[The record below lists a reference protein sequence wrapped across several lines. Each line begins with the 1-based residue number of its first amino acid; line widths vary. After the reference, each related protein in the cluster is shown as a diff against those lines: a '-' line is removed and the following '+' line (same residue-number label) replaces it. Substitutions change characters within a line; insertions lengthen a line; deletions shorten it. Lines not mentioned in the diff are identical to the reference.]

1 MIVLSSFCKSTDIK
15 LLIVFEFSV
24 INKSCVV
31 LSDMIEANV
40 LLYAVFVLNKLVSF
54 VYNVDTSAKIVDIV
68 FPCPVISEEFEL
80 IILKFEVIV
89 LLEFP
94 TKNVLELIVLKFEVI
109 VAFKLLIK
117 KVLELILLAFV
128 SSLIVF
134 ADMVGS
140 IEGMVNPCAVILL
153 RLLVIVVF

>member
-1 MIVLSSFCKSTDIK
+1 MIVLSSFCKSADIK

-80 IILKFEVIV
+80 ILLKFEVIV

-94 TKNVLELIVLKFEVI
+94 TKNVLELIVLKFDVI

-117 KVLELILLAFV
+117 KVLELILLAFL

-134 ADMVGS
+134 ADIVGS
-140 IEGMVNPCAVILL
+140 IEVMVNPCAVILL
-153 RLLVIVVF
+153 KLLVIVAF

>member
-1 MIVLSSFCKSTDIK
+1 M
-15 LLIVFEFSV
+15 
-24 INKSCVV
+24 
-31 LSDMIEANV
+31 
-40 LLYAVFVLNKLVSF
+40 
-54 VYNVDTSAKIVDIV
+54 

-80 IILKFEVIV
+80 ILLKFEVIV

-94 TKNVLELIVLKFEVI
+94 TKNVLELIVLTFDVI
-109 VAFKLLIK
+109 VASKLLIK

-140 IEGMVNPCAVILL
+140 IEVMVNPCAVILL

>member
-1 MIVLSSFCKSTDIK
+1 MIVLSNFCKSADIK
-15 LLIVFEFSV
+15 LLIVFEFSA

-31 LSDMIEANV
+31 LSDMIETNV

-80 IILKFEVIV
+80 ILLKFEVIV

-94 TKNVLELIVLKFEVI
+94 TKNVLELIVLKFDVI
-109 VAFKLLIK
+109 VAFKLEIK
-117 KVLELILLAFV
+117 KY
-128 SSLIVF
+128 
-134 ADMVGS
+134 
-140 IEGMVNPCAVILL
+140 
-153 RLLVIVVF
+153 

>member
-1 MIVLSSFCKSTDIK
+1 MIVLSNFCKSADIK

-24 INKSCVV
+24 ISKSCVV

-40 LLYAVFVLNKLVSF
+40 LLYAVFVLNKLVAF

-80 IILKFEVIV
+80 IL
-89 LLEFP
+89 
-94 TKNVLELIVLKFEVI
+94 LKFEVI
-109 VAFKLLIK
+109 VAFRLLIK

-134 ADMVGS
+134 ADIVGS
-140 IEGMVNPCAVILL
+140 IEVMVNPCAVILL
-153 RLLVIVVF
+153 RLLVIVAF

>member
-1 MIVLSSFCKSTDIK
+1 MIVLSSFCKSADIK
-15 LLIVFEFSV
+15 LLVVFEFSV

-80 IILKFEVIV
+80 ILLKFEVIV

-94 TKNVLELIVLKFEVI
+94 TKNF
-109 VAFKLLIK
+109 FRTN
-117 KVLELILLAFV
+117 
-128 SSLIVF
+128 
-134 ADMVGS
+134 S
-140 IEGMVNPCAVILL
+140 IEV
-153 RLLVIVVF
+153 

>member
-1 MIVLSSFCKSTDIK
+1 MIVLSNFCKSADIK

-24 INKSCVV
+24 INKPCVV
-31 LSDMIEANV
+31 LSDTIEANV
-40 LLYAVFVLNKLVSF
+40 LLYAVFVLNKLVPF

-80 IILKFEVIV
+80 ILLKFEVIV
-89 LLEFP
+89 LLKFP
-94 TKNVLELIVLKFEVI
+94 TKNVLELIVLKFDVI

-140 IEGMVNPCAVILL
+140 IEVMVNPCAVILL